1 MKVQSRNATY
11 SVSMLEPSSGQAC
24 SQEFGVQFSFRFKF
38 PAIMQSG
45 SGHSIF
51 FQNQTRCSEV
61 AANRIVLGQ
70 ADVSDNHAVRNSKPI
85 LFSSHNF

>member
-1 MKVQSRNATY
+1 MLDETKLSRGIQEAPEPFHEGPVTECY
-11 SVSMLEPSSGQAC
+11 LFSSMLEPSSGQAC

-61 AANRIVLGQ
+61 AAT
-70 ADVSDNHAVRNSKPI
+70 A
-85 LFSSHNF
+85 